1 MSSEGTRDFWRV
13 IFAWFLPPLG
23 VFLQAG
29 VGGALIINI
38 VLTFLGWLPGVLHAL
53 WLISNSTA
61 SGRSAPD
68 GTRTFGSLLLC
79 GLLPP
84 LGVFLKRGAGSDL
97 IINILLVF
105 LGGLPGI
112 VHAVWVITR
121 DD

>member
-1 MSSEGTRDFWRV
+1 MGREGTRDFWRV

-38 VLTFLGWLPGVLHAL
+38 VLTLLGWLPGVLHAL
-53 WLISNSTA
+53 WLIANSTE
-61 SGRSAPD
+61 SGRPAAD
-68 GTRTFGSLLLC
+68 GSRTFVSLLLC

-84 LGVFLKRGAGSDL
+84 LGVFMKRGMGSDL
-97 IINILLVF
+97 IINIVLVF

-112 VHAVWVITR
+112 IHAVWVITR